1 MQVNQFIDEIQGHSK
16 QEKKKTMSHLLIFSA
31 KWLYF
36 TDVMTLRV
44 GIEVLIM
51 CYHKQSVSLFS
62 LIWTLKIFSSLSLI
76 IVIMKV
82 NHESMSPMFFV
93 FLSQDICHIKIESEV
108 SIWFVNLYWIEKKN
122 MVIIEFIFI
131 LQSTVFIHLVF
142 GSDFFMNLIKYEIN
156 ILMDE

>member
-1 MQVNQFIDEIQGHSK
+1 MLYAVNNWCVIKCAMGQGTSLMMLCKWTSSLMRFKAIQSK
-16 QEKKKTMSHLLIFSA
+16 RKKTMSHLLIFSA

-108 SIWFVNLYWIEKKN
+108 SIWIVNLYWNRKKTW
-122 MVIIEFIFI
+122 
-131 LQSTVFIHLVF
+131 LS
-142 GSDFFMNLIKYEIN
+142 
-156 ILMDE
+156 

>member
-1 MQVNQFIDEIQGHSK
+1 
-16 QEKKKTMSHLLIFSA
+16 
-31 KWLYF
+31 
-36 TDVMTLRV
+36 
-44 GIEVLIM
+44 
-51 CYHKQSVSLFS
+51 
-62 LIWTLKIFSSLSLI
+62 
-76 IVIMKV
+76 
-82 NHESMSPMFFV
+82 MSPMFLV

>member
-1 MQVNQFIDEIQGHSK
+1 
-16 QEKKKTMSHLLIFSA
+16 
-31 KWLYF
+31 
-36 TDVMTLRV
+36 
-44 GIEVLIM
+44 
-51 CYHKQSVSLFS
+51 
-62 LIWTLKIFSSLSLI
+62 
-76 IVIMKV
+76 
-82 NHESMSPMFFV
+82 MSPMFFV
-93 FLSQDICHIKIESEV
+93 FLSQDICQIKIESEV

>member
-1 MQVNQFIDEIQGHSK
+1 
-16 QEKKKTMSHLLIFSA
+16 
-31 KWLYF
+31 
-36 TDVMTLRV
+36 
-44 GIEVLIM
+44 
-51 CYHKQSVSLFS
+51 
-62 LIWTLKIFSSLSLI
+62 
-76 IVIMKV
+76 MKV